1 MVIVA
6 ACGGNADVPAP
17 RISSVFPEEGP
28 PGVQVMIEGSSFC
41 QQPQDDEDPTCA
53 NVGTV
58 LFDQQPGEVLE
69 YTDTSILVTVPAHDP
84 GMVRVVVHVIGRTSD
99 GAGFLVTP

>member
-1 MVIVA
+1 M
-6 ACGGNADVPAP
+6 
-17 RISSVFPEEGP
+17 FPEEGS

-41 QQPQDDEDPTCA
+41 QQPQDDEDPSCA

-58 LFDQQPGEVLE
+58 MFDQQPAEVLE
-69 YTDTSILVTVPAHDP
+69 YTDTSILVRVPEHDP
-84 GMVRVVVHVIGRTSD
+84 GPVRVVVLVIGRTSD